1 MFSVYKQNK
10 TVRILGKQNA
20 LDFLKNNEVKDVFV
34 AYTDIRYKRNTIYRY
49 FRDTAIDIL
58 IDIYN
63 LGVIHGIR
71 KERSKKHGFCGK
83 DQ

>member
-1 MFSVYKQNK
+1 MFSVYAQNK
-10 TVRILGKQNA
+10 TVKILGKQDA
-20 LDFLKNNEVKDVFV
+20 LAFLSNPEVKDVFS
-34 AYTDIRYKRNTIYRY
+34 AYTDPMNKRNTIYRY

-71 KERSKKHGFCGK
+71 KERSKKHELS
-83 DQ
+83 